1 MNVNSCETALHELI
15 SDLNKFKSNKGI
27 ALLLF
32 IDFRKAFELVDS
44 RILLRK
50 LVYYGFDNDSIE
62 LITNYF
68 NDRSQTVKI
77 KNKNSNFKEIKLGC
91 VQGGTI
97 SPLLFLIFINYLA
110 FLLKEEKISC
120 KMFADDTT
128 LYDSDT
134 EINPLISKFK
144 KKLEPLF
151 DWCTCNRLDINWS
164 KTFFMFITNKHIAKK
179 LPSEIKILNF
189 NVKVV
194 DSFKL
199 LLTIN

>member
-1 MNVNSCETALHELI
+1 MPFWLTLEKMAFFLILFSWFRLLSCETALHELI

-32 IDFRKAFELVDS
+32 IDFRKAFDLVDS

-50 LVYYGFDNDSIE
+50 LVHYGFDNDSIE
-62 LITNYF
+62 VITNYF

-97 SPLLFLIFINYLA
+97 SPLLFLIFINDLA

-144 KKLEPLF
+144 KK
-151 DWCTCNRLDINWS
+151 
-164 KTFFMFITNKHIAKK
+164 
-179 LPSEIKILNF
+179 
-189 NVKVV
+189 
-194 DSFKL
+194 
-199 LLTIN
+199 